1 MPPKTPLTEHALE
14 STAPSAADVRHIRQ
28 SLRQIARGRRVIKH
42 DIFAL
47 SSSVVLHAIVALL
60 LILMVSD
67 PLPKRVAP
75 SSFSFALEPV
85 VWVERKEEPI
95 VELPKHPE
103 LPLEETV
110 EERPVEDPPAV
121 AEVAQMPSKT
131 KATKRRTVVRKK
143 RQKRVTKRTQK
154 TVQAVAPVVTD
165 SSVEAVSEPTMAPT
179 ATVDPTVD
187 TEVAHGSSE
196 GTKDGQIDTGDA
208 DQPDVDVAGLMA
220 QYRQRV
226 ARVVSRSRQYPRAAS
241 RAHIEGR
248 VVIALVVDGTGSIV
262 KASIHQTSGHRIL
275 DQAALKAIQK
285 LGRLPAPPAELFWT
299 TRALHVPFVYR
310 LS

>member
-1 MPPKTPLTEHALE
+1 MPPKTPLTEHTLE
-14 STAPSAADVRHIRQ
+14 STAPSPADVRRIRQ
-28 SLRQIARGRRVIKH
+28 SLRQIGREHRVIKH
-42 DIFAL
+42 DVFAL

-60 LILMVSD
+60 LMLMISD

-85 VWVERKEEPI
+85 IWLERKKEPI
-95 VELPKHPE
+95 VEVPTQPE
-103 LPLEETV
+103 PTHEKTV
-110 EERPVEDPPAV
+110 EAPPAEAPPVV
-121 AEVAQMPSKT
+121 A
-131 KATKRRTVVRKK
+131 KAPQQPQAVKAPKRRAVVRKK
-143 RQKRVTKRTQK
+143 RKKRVARRTQPMK
-154 TVQAVAPVVTD
+154 TVAPAIADADAEPAV
-165 SSVEAVSEPTMAPT
+165 EPAMSPA
-179 ATVDPTVD
+179 AIVDPTAD
-187 TEVAHGSSE
+187 TEVAQGPSD
-196 GTKDGQIDTGDA
+196 GTDDGQIDTGDA
-208 DQPDVDVAGLMA
+208 DAPDVDVAALMA

-262 KASIHQTSGHRIL
+262 NASIHQSSGHRIL

-285 LGRLPAPPAELFWT
+285 LGSLPAPPAELFWT